1 MALLCGAHYDVIDF
15 SINNYLETGT
25 PQSQRH
31 IRSWMRHLSE
41 YVHALELFHTRPMPT
56 LVRQTPEHTLAAV
69 FGVPCK
75 DYSVY
80 LADHREAE
88 DLGAGEQI
96 EDELVIDLP
105 KGDYEATCFSPQTG
119 LYSLRTLHSG
129 GPNTAFALPPFNH
142 DIVLRLQR
150 LG

>member
-1 MALLCGAHYDVIDF
+1 
-15 SINNYLETGT
+15 
-25 PQSQRH
+25 
-31 IRSWMRHLSE
+31 
-41 YVHALELFHTRPMPT
+41 MPT
-56 LVRQTPEHTLAAV
+56 VVRQTPEHTLAAV

-88 DLGAGEQI
+88 DSGAGEQI
-96 EDELVIDLP
+96 EGKLVLDLP
-105 KGDYEATCFSPQTG
+105 KGDYEATSFSPQTG
-119 LYSLRTLHSG
+119 LYSPRALHAG
-129 GPNTAFALPPFNH
+129 GRNTALPLPPFNH